1 MQREAIFWRVLLP
14 ASPGICLI
22 FNFETVSKD
31 SPGWPGHP
39 CESASWVEIFNCP
52 ILLSLVFEGGGYVP
66 ILCAGSCPQHPS
78 LKEGLKDHR
87 DQDTELPS
95 PAFFLGGGES
105 LRKACLWWDPATGP
119 CFTFSVQYLVGDPLL
134 MLCSGLIHTSVL
146 INYSVYPLI
155 RCSDRVNKYF
165 LGLVWDCTSFKLGM
179 MLRSE
184 I

>member
-1 MQREAIFWRVLLP
+1 MQRESIFRQALLP

-31 SPGWPGHP
+31 SPGWLGHP

-95 PAFFLGGGES
+95 PAFFWGGREFKKS
-105 LRKACLWWDPATGP
+105 MPLMRSSHRPLFYIFCPIPCRRPIIDALLRFNSHFCANQLQRL
-119 CFTFSVQYLVGDPLL
+119 S
-134 MLCSGLIHTSVL
+134 
-146 INYSVYPLI
+146 INQV
-155 RCSDRVNKYF
+155 F
-165 LGLVWDCTSFKLGM
+165 WQGQ
-179 MLRSE
+179 
-184 I
+184 